1 MLVLTGYREVI
12 MSEILNELAI
22 IDSVARTLRPLSKGE
37 QRRVVSWL
45 ADYFDI
51 YDDEAVAIESVSFGD
66 ADDEPVAEVV
76 FETAAPEADDVEPE
90 AEEPAPTTF
99 EGLYELVA
107 PKTAIQKIVTSAY
120 WLETEEGED
129 SWTSFKANKLL
140 KSLGVKI
147 SSVSGTLA
155 IEGKK
160 DDPKV
165 EVLEKSGDSMQGRKT
180 FRLSDA
186 GREFVEDRLGLWEE

>member
-1 MLVLTGYREVI
+1 
-12 MSEILNELAI
+12 MSDVLNELAI
-22 IDSVARTLRPLSKGE
+22 IDSIARTLRPLSKGE

-51 YDDEAVAIESVSFGD
+51 YDEDDITIETVSVADV
-66 ADDEPVAEVV
+66 DEPVAEVV
-76 FETAAPEADDVEPE
+76 FDTEDDEVEPE
-90 AEEPAPTTF
+90 VEAEAAEPAPTTF

-120 WLETEEGED
+120 WLETEEGQD

-165 EVLEKSGDSMQGRKT
+165 EVLDKSGDSMQGRKT

>member
-1 MLVLTGYREVI
+1 